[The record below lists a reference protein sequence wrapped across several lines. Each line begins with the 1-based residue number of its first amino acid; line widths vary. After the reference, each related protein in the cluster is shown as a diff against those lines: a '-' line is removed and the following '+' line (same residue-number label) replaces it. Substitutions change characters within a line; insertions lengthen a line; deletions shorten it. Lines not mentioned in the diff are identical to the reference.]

1 MLRRVQAAIGIV
13 LATSVLGGCDA
24 VSGRWGPNPAIT
36 APEFTNVATNQA
48 LVLSY
53 LAGIAGYAAS
63 DGKIPTLTAAAWSD
77 VAQWGFNVGRQD
89 CEIYMDTLF
98 RINRQKGRNDTILV
112 GLQTAAAAIIT
123 GTTTAQK
130 PLSILAAIFGLSV
143 VVNDAVFQTYL
154 FSDAPGLVSKKV
166 ADLQD
171 EFRNSVTAGKVVV
184 DSPASAFYAVQTYY
198 SICLPHSI
206 EGVLLQ
212 KVADAKP
219 TTPGGSGGA
228 GGSGGSGS
236 SNALAKRSTVRSPSS
251 APTLDIRR
259 PELQ

>member
-1 MLRRVQAAIGIV
+1 MLRRVQTAVGIV
-13 LATSVLGGCDA
+13 LATVALGGCDA
-24 VSGRWGPNPAIT
+24 LSGRWGPNPAIT
-36 APEFTNVATNQA
+36 PAEFTTVASNQR
-48 LVLSY
+48 LVLDY
-53 LAGIAGYAAS
+53 LETMAGFVAP
-63 DGKIPTLTAAAWSD
+63 DGKPVLQLSPSGWAE

-98 RINRQKGRNDTILV
+98 RINREKGRNDNILV
-112 GLQTAAAAIIT
+112 GLGTAAAAIVT
-123 GTTTAQK
+123 GTTAAQK
-130 PLSILAAIFGLSV
+130 PLSILAAVFGLSV

-154 FSDAPGLVSKKV
+154 FTEAPGLVSKKV

-171 EFRNSVTAGKVVV
+171 EFRNLVAGGKVVV
-184 DSPASAFYAVQTYY
+184 NSPSTAFYAVQTYY

-219 TTPGGSGGA
+219 VTPVSPSTPSAPVAASARLRGA
-228 GGSGGSGS
+228 
-236 SNALAKRSTVRSPSS
+236 VRSPNS
-251 APTLDIRR
+251 APTTAIRR